1 MDLQNVAESL
11 HIFCAGCKINHC
23 RGCMSPVRCAS
34 PCGQV
39 DQCDTVKCCA
49 HARVIAIFETLV
61 VLDLRHLRE
70 LSNSQKRVSST
81 ATKVSKKKPPTVGP
95 SGTGYA
101 NGKLHFDE
109 YGGLD
114 DDVDLDDQYSLNP
127 DVWDHPGWGWGQGGF
142 FPEPSNLIPWGA
154 DWDALI
160 NSGPSY
166 DQTAVTSTT
175 PKRSKKT
182 SRRPTRA
189 TESRT
194 KNDVTPNGTHNW
206 DEVSTR
212 VFHALTEYLP
222 NPYADSPEPFDFVPH
237 PSIYALLQLSY
248 LPETLGALL
257 RNDSVADWIARS
269 ETYQTM
275 LRLLRQLADCELT
288 IRLLVS
294 RGWSK
299 TKSCGIDSFVRGDG
313 EVVWERDDAGGFVRT
328 SPLYNHFEKLTKQ
341 SEAYLTGMSSI
352 AGDIGET
359 GIGEMSLCGDII
371 ATKEDL
377 DRCLAIIGNT
387 SNSDEIKADDQT
399 GRGTPNNE
407 ELDKRYEREC
417 AQLAFEYVT
426 LSEDGPSGGLAYR
439 TFHYRDMVEAS
450 SNDTRIPKDR
460 LHILKELAVMGTA
473 LPPGIWVRADEVRN
487 DVMCVLRFYV
497 IVSSAKL
504 PRLNSKIMIAGPE
517 NTPYSGGL
525 FEFNC
530 FLPMQYPNVPPL
542 INLCTTGG
550 GRVRFN
556 PNLYNCGKVCL
567 SLLGTWSGSAEEEW
581 QPRKSTLLQVL
592 VSIQSMILVEAPYFN
607 E

>member
-101 NGKLHFDE
+101 NGKLQFDE

-237 PSIYALLQLSY
+237 PSIYPLLQLSY

-567 SLLGTWSGSAEEEW
+567 SLLGTWLGSAEEEW